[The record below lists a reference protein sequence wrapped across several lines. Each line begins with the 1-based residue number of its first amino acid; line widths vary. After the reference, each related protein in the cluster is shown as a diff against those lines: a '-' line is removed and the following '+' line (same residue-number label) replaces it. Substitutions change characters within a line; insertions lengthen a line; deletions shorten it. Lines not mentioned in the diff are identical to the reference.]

1 MYEYYIVSIYDG
13 NIDKKIV
20 KIDKDFVYFDNNYI
34 SDYMIINEE
43 NIRVKRFNN
52 QIFNNKK
59 NFKYD
64 INKITIEEYLP
75 DIQLV
80 SYLMDNLG
88 KENKI
93 KIRKK

>member
-1 MYEYYIVSIYDG
+1 
-13 NIDKKIV
+13 
-20 KIDKDFVYFDNNYI
+20 
-34 SDYMIINEE
+34 MIINEE

-52 QIFNNKK
+52 PIFNNKK

>member
-13 NIDKKIV
+13 NMDKKIV

-34 SDYMIINEE
+34 SDYMILNEE

-52 QIFNNKK
+52 PIFNNKN

-64 INKITIEEYLP
+64 INKITIEEYLT
-75 DIQLV
+75 DIHLV

>member
-34 SDYMIINEE
+34 SDYMILNEE

-52 QIFNNKK
+52 PIFNNKK

-80 SYLMDNLG
+80 SYLMDNLD

>member
-20 KIDKDFVYFDNNYI
+20 KIEKDFVYFDNNYI

-52 QIFNNKK
+52 PIFNN
-59 NFKYD
+59 
-64 INKITIEEYLP
+64 
-75 DIQLV
+75 
-80 SYLMDNLG
+80 
-88 KENKI
+88 
-93 KIRKK
+93 

>member
-52 QIFNNKK
+52 PIFNNKK

-80 SYLMDNLG
+80 SYLMDNLD

>member
-20 KIDKDFVYFDNNYI
+20 KIDKDFIYFDNNYI
-34 SDYMIINEE
+34 SDYMILNED

-52 QIFNNKK
+52 PIFNNKK

-75 DIQLV
+75 DIHLV

>member
-52 QIFNNKK
+52 PIFNNKK

-75 DIQLV
+75 DIQFV

-88 KENKI
+88 KENKV

>member
-52 QIFNNKK
+52 PIFNNKK
-59 NFKYD
+59 NFKYLFYFKTYIFR
-64 INKITIEEYLP
+64 INMI
-75 DIQLV
+75 
-80 SYLMDNLG
+80 
-88 KENKI
+88 
-93 KIRKK
+93 

>member
-52 QIFNNKK
+52 PIFNNKFLDK
-59 NFKYD
+59 
-64 INKITIEEYLP
+64 INP
-75 DIQLV
+75 
-80 SYLMDNLG
+80 
-88 KENKI
+88 
-93 KIRKK
+93 KKRLNMI

>member
-1 MYEYYIVSIYDG
+1 MYEYYIVRIYDG

-34 SDYMIINEE
+34 SDYMILNEE

-52 QIFNNKK
+52 PIFNNKK

-88 KENKI
+88 KENKV

>member
-34 SDYMIINEE
+34 SDYMILNEE

-52 QIFNNKK
+52 PIFNKI
-59 NFKYD
+59 D
-64 INKITIEEYLP
+64 IYFNYKILFLCI
-75 DIQLV
+75 
-80 SYLMDNLG
+80 
-88 KENKI
+88 
-93 KIRKK
+93 